1 MFDLNFDDEDYYYD
15 FDFECTKS
23 ESDYVLEDIQ
33 LWEQAQKQF
42 EDYYNELLKRSGQN
56 DRT

>member
-1 MFDLNFDDEDYYYD
+1 MFDLDFDDDNDYYYD
-15 FDFECTKS
+15 FEYNTKS

-56 DRT
+56 D

>member
-1 MFDLNFDDEDYYYD
+1 MFDLDFDDNDYYYD
-15 FDFECTKS
+15 FEYNTKS
-23 ESDYVLEDIQ
+23 ELDYVLEDAQ

-42 EDYYNELLKRSGQN
+42 EDYYTELLKRSGQN